1 MIAAIVMRTCLLSWK
16 RFEKKSGTVMELFA
30 TSEYLRRRFATNF
43 QLRYVPIARPIAVH
57 MASDAPVK
65 YATPGRPMR
74 SHPDM
79 SDASAES
86 AVSHGP
92 SPRPPRKYASLEAF
106 DFFA

>member
-1 MIAAIVMRTCLLSWK
+1 
-16 RFEKKSGTVMELFA
+16 MELFA
-30 TSEYLRRRFATNF
+30 FSEYLRRRLATNF
-43 QLRYVPIARPIAVH
+43 QFRYVPMAKPIAVH

-65 YATPGRPMR
+65 YATPGKPMS

-92 SPRPPRKYASLEAF
+92 KPRPPRKYSSLDEF
-106 DFFA
+106 DRFA